1 MSVVNQSVS
10 GKMVEYASIFSSIIG
25 VSIAL
30 YVLWCGYMVFAGKLQ
45 RPIESIIWDLAKM
58 GIMMMFMS
66 NIGGYLTLSIQAI
79 EGLKHGLSGQGNAW
93 VYLDELWLKGQQIS
107 ARLMDLD
114 PANVV
119 KVDGAIGSGLTW
131 FGILAILVGTA
142 LIFLMA
148 DLSIILLTTTA
159 PVFIFCL
166 MFGFL
171 RTMFNNWLQ
180 SIFSAILTV
189 MFAALVLS
197 SGIKYLNHILTVIAT
212 EATDRNIILMGA
224 MACAGSLICAVIV
237 YRASSIAHQI
247 AGVGVQ
253 GALEGA
259 AMAAGAIGLF
269 GAAKGI
275 RGLIGGSKAAGK
287 EGWHQGKGF
296 VEGVKGVDKSLREGG
311 RIGHLAGRGTQYGI
325 SKAKAT
331 LQKVRAEG
339 WAMASG
345 SEMPKPKDI
354 TPERPKATHG
364 VQWSQA
370 PTVKTNPKLKD

>member
-1 MSVVNQSVS
+1 MSV
-10 GKMVEYASIFSSIIG
+10 I
-25 VSIAL
+25 
-30 YVLWCGYMVFAGKLQ
+30 
-45 RPIESIIWDLAKM
+45 
-58 GIMMMFMS
+58 MMFMS

-119 KVDGAIGSGLTW
+119 NVDGAIGSGLTW
-131 FGILAILVGTA
+131 FVILAILVGTA

-189 MFAALVLS
+189 MFVALVLS
-197 SGIKYLNHILTVIAT
+197 SSIKYLNHILTVIA
-212 EATDRNIILMGA
+212 ADRNIILMGA

-247 AGVGVQ
+247 A
-253 GALEGA
+253 
-259 AMAAGAIGLF
+259 
-269 GAAKGI
+269 
-275 RGLIGGSKAAGK
+275 RG
-287 EGWHQGKGF
+287 W
-296 VEGVKGVDKSLREGG
+296 RT
-311 RIGHLAGRGTQYGI
+311 RRTRRGY
-325 SKAKAT
+325 
-331 LQKVRAEG
+331 
-339 WAMASG
+339 
-345 SEMPKPKDI
+345 
-354 TPERPKATHG
+354 HG
-364 VQWSQA
+364 CGCHRVIWCH
-370 PTVKTNPKLKD
+370 

>member
-1 MSVVNQSVS
+1 MSDQTTNFFQKMDAQVMSVVNQSVS

-30 YVLWCGYMVFAGKLQ
+30 YILWCGYMVFAGKLQ

-58 GIMMMFMS
+58 SIMMMFMS

-107 ARLMDLD
+107 ARLMKLD
-114 PANVV
+114 TSTYV
-119 KVDGAIGSGLTW
+119 KTDGMIGSGLTW
-131 FGILAILVGTA
+131 FGIIAVLVGTA
-142 LIFLMA
+142 LIFLIA

-197 SGIKYLNHILTVIAT
+197 SGIKYLNHILTIIAT
-212 EATDRNIILMGA
+212 EATDSNIILMGA

-259 AMAAGAIGLF
+259 ATAAGAIGLF

-275 RGLIGGSKAAGK
+275 RGMIGGSKAVGK

-296 VEGVKGVDKSLREGG
+296 VEGVKGMDKSQREGG
-311 RIGHLAGRGTQYGI
+311 RIGHLAGRGTKYGV
-325 SKAKAT
+325 SKAKAA
-331 LQKVRAEG
+331 VERARAAG
-339 WAMASG
+339 WKRVSNT
-345 SEMPKPKDI
+345 SEQPQSIVPKKGKDL
-354 TPERPKATHG
+354 EWK
-364 VQWSQA
+364 
-370 PTVKTNPKLKD
+370 